1 MPNGDQRYDTH
12 DYAGDRADDVTR
24 AQRNMPDE
32 DRSTN
37 ADIQRSITESQREEL
52 APDVKFGDD
61 RVVVPQN
68 WESRTSTQL
77 YEAATQKNQPTSADG
92 LGRGF
97 TDSGNRLAEA
107 ANRLLDA
114 VTRLESAWEGDAAD
128 AARNALV
135 PLARRTGQAGISA
148 QFMGT
153 AMSDQALAAATV
165 RNMPEPQE
173 FDRDAEMTK
182 ALANPNPVAGMAD
195 MQAKEQE
202 AKAVKAEQVKYMNNY
217 TTTMAE
223 IDARTPTFVP
233 PPPRDTDTG
242 GNGGFRGGSNV
253 NYDGAFRGG
262 GHTPGGS
269 TGSGGTSGYQPGT
282 GGGFTP
288 GQVTPPVGSG
298 NWGGTD
304 ISGYTPPQNTPVQP
318 TINPTTGPSP
328 TPTTG
333 PVTTGPAPVGLGQR
347 GPGGGPGGS
356 GPGRQA
362 PTGTSPRP
370 GAGGPGTGNAGRPG
384 AGAGVGAGGRPG
396 AGGPGAGGRGGAGT
410 GAGGRGGQG
419 MGGAGG
425 RGGQGDEDTEHQ
437 RPSYLVE
444 PDPEDTFGTDQIT
457 APPVIGE

>member
-1 MPNGDQRYDTH
+1 MSGDQERYGTH

-37 ADIQRSITESQREEL
+37 ADIQRSITQSQREEL
-52 APDVKFGDD
+52 APDVKYGDD

-77 YEAATQKNQPTSADG
+77 YAAATQKNQPTSADN

-97 TDSGNRLAEA
+97 TESGNRLAEA

-128 AARNALV
+128 AARNALT

-165 RNMPEPQE
+165 RNMPEPKE
-173 FDRDAEMTK
+173 FDRDAAMTA

-195 MQAKEQE
+195 MKAQEQE

-233 PPPRDTDTG
+233 PPPRNTDTG
-242 GNGGFRGGSNV
+242 GGGGFRGGSNV

-262 GHTPGGS
+262 SHNPSGT
-269 TGSGGTSGYQPGT
+269 TGSPDVQGYTPGT
-282 GGGFTP
+282 GGGLLP
-288 GQVTPPVGSG
+288 GQVTNPTG
-298 NWGGTD
+298 NPDWGGTD
-304 ISGYTPPQNTPVQP
+304 ISGYNPPQN
-318 TINPTTGPSP
+318 
-328 TPTTG
+328 
-333 PVTTGPAPVGLGQR
+333 
-347 GPGGGPGGS
+347 
-356 GPGRQA
+356 
-362 PTGTSPRP
+362 PRSS
-370 GAGGPGTGNAGRPG
+370 
-384 AGAGVGAGGRPG
+384 
-396 AGGPGAGGRGGAGT
+396 
-410 GAGGRGGQG
+410 
-419 MGGAGG
+419 
-425 RGGQGDEDTEHQ
+425 
-437 RPSYLVE
+437 RPS
-444 PDPEDTFGTDQIT
+444 TRRR
-457 APPVIGE
+457 ARRRRRPPVR